1 MDHIS
6 IYGILNVTP
15 DSFSD
20 GGSYIDADAAASH
33 ALKMIEEGADVI
45 DIGGMSTRPGFT
57 DVSVDEE
64 ISRVV
69 PVIEL
74 IKSKTPSAVISVDTF
89 RAETARASLEAGAG
103 IINDITGLMGDSD
116 MASVVKSYGA
126 GVVIMRDGFGDPDE
140 NWEVTL
146 QRSVDRAK
154 TAGIADSV
162 IMIDPGVGFTKTRE
176 QDIQLIKAIPSM
188 IRRWGY
194 PVLLGVSR
202 KRIAAEFYVTDTPAS
217 ERLGSSIGLA
227 LSGIDLGASI
237 LRVHDVK
244 QTRAAVNAYL
254 RITDDGQHKS

>member
-1 MDHIS
+1 MDHIK

-20 GGSYIDADAAASH
+20 GGSYIDAEAAAYH

-69 PVIEL
+69 PVIKL
-74 IKSKTPSAVISVDTF
+74 IKSQAPSAVISVDTF

-154 TAGIADSV
+154 TAGIAVSV
-162 IMIDPGVGFTKTRE
+162 FVIDAGVGFTQPGE
-176 QDIQLIKAIPSM
+176 QDIQLI
-188 IRRWGY
+188 
-194 PVLLGVSR
+194 
-202 KRIAAEFYVTDTPAS
+202 
-217 ERLGSSIGLA
+217 
-227 LSGIDLGASI
+227 
-237 LRVHDVK
+237 
-244 QTRAAVNAYL
+244 
-254 RITDDGQHKS
+254 